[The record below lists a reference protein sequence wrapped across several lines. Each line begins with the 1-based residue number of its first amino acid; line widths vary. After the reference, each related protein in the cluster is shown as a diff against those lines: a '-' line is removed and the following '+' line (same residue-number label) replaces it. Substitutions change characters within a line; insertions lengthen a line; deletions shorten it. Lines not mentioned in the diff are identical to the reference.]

1 MNAVEICAV
10 LLALAYVILAIQQRR
25 ICWLAAI
32 ISAMLYVH
40 IFWQVALYLEALL
53 QVFYIVMALYGWSA
67 WGRHQPRD
75 HSHNHNHSKNK
86 NKNKSQSQ
94 IQTWT
99 GQQHLI
105 ACTAVISLS
114 LILGWGMQTWTDAA
128 LPFYDAATTVC
139 ALLATWMVTQKLLE
153 NWLYW
158 IAINAVSI
166 GLYLARDLS
175 LTAALFVGYVILAIV
190 GYRTWRT
197 QWLRQQT
204 A

>member
-10 LLALAYVILAIQQRR
+10 LLALAYVILAIQQQR
-25 ICWLAAI
+25 ICWIAAI
-32 ISAMLYVH
+32 ISALLYVH

-53 QVFYIVMALYGWSA
+53 QVFYIIMALYGWSA
-67 WGRHQPRD
+67 WGRQQQRA
-75 HSHNHNHSKNK
+75 HSHSHSH
-86 NKNKSQSQ
+86 NKSQSQ
-94 IQTWT
+94 IQTWS

-114 LILGWGMQTWTDAA
+114 LILGWGMQNWTDAA
-128 LPFYDAATTVC
+128 LPFFDAATTVC

-175 LTAALFVGYVILAIV
+175 LTAALFAGYVILAITDHREDDIASKQ
-190 GYRTWRT
+190 GSG
-197 QWLRQQT
+197 Q
-204 A
+204 

>member
-1 MNAVEICAV
+1 MNSVEICAV

-32 ISAMLYVH
+32 ISATLYVH

-67 WGRHQPRD
+67 WGRQQPRD
-75 HSHNHNHSKNK
+75 HSHNHNHS
-86 NKNKSQSQ
+86 KSQSQ

-128 LPFYDAATTVC
+128 LPFFDAATTAS

-175 LTAALFVGYVILAIV
+175 LTAVLFAGYVILAMV
-190 GYRTWRT
+190 GYHTWRT
-197 QWLRQQT
+197 QWLRQQ
-204 A
+204 AA

>member
-1 MNAVEICAV
+1 MDAVEICAV

-32 ISAMLYVH
+32 VSAMLYVH
-40 IFWQVALYLEALL
+40 IFWQVALYLEAVL

-67 WGRHQPRD
+67 WGRQQPRD
-75 HSHNHNHSKNK
+75 HRHGHNHSK
-86 NKNKSQSQ
+86 SQSR

-99 GQQHLI
+99 GQQHLV
-105 ACTAVISLS
+105 ACAAVVSLS
-114 LILGWGMQTWTDAA
+114 LVLGWGMQKWTDAA
-128 LPFYDAATTVC
+128 LPFFDAATTVC

-158 IAINAVSI
+158 VAINAVSI
-166 GLYLARDLS
+166 GLYLSRDLS
-175 LTAALFVGYVILAIV
+175 LTAALFAGYVILSLV

-197 QWLRQQT
+197 QWLRQQI

>member
-32 ISAMLYVH
+32 ISATLYVH

-75 HSHNHNHSKNK
+75 HSHNHNHSKSHSK
-86 NKNKSQSQ
+86 SQSQSQ

-105 ACTAVISLS
+105 ACTVVISLS

-128 LPFYDAATTVC
+128 LPFFDAATTVS

-175 LTAALFVGYVILAIV
+175 LTAALFAGYVILAMV
-190 GYRTWRT
+190 GYHTWRT
-197 QWLRQQT
+197 QWLRQQ
-204 A
+204 AA

>member
-40 IFWQVALYLEALL
+40 IFWQVALYLEAAL

-67 WGRHQPRD
+67 WGRQQQPD
-75 HSHNHNHSKNK
+75 HSHSRGHSESESK
-86 NKNKSQSQ
+86 SQ

-99 GQQHLI
+99 GQQHLV
-105 ACTAVISLS
+105 ACTAVLSLS
-114 LILGWGMQTWTDAA
+114 LILGWAMQKWTDAA
-128 LPFYDAATTVC
+128 LPFFDAATTVC

-166 GLYLARDLS
+166 GLYLSRDLS
-175 LTAALFVGYVILAIV
+175 LTAALFVGYVILAVI
-190 GYRTWRT
+190 GYRTWRI
-197 QWLRQQT
+197 QWLRQQN

>member
-10 LLALAYVILAIQQRR
+10 LLALAYVLLAIQQRR

-32 ISAMLYVH
+32 ISALLYVH
-40 IFWQVALYLEALL
+40 IFWQVALYLEAVL

-67 WGRHQPRD
+67 WGRQQPRD
-75 HSHNHNHSKNK
+75 HRHGHNHSK
-86 NKNKSQSQ
+86 SQSR

-99 GQQHLI
+99 GQQHLV
-105 ACTAVISLS
+105 ACAAVVSLS
-114 LILGWGMQTWTDAA
+114 LVLGWGMQKWTDAA
-128 LPFYDAATTVC
+128 LPFFDAATTVC

-158 IAINAVSI
+158 VAINAVSI
-166 GLYLARDLS
+166 GLYLSRDLS
-175 LTAALFVGYVILAIV
+175 LTAALFAGYVILSLV

-197 QWLRQQT
+197 QWLRQQI